1 MYRTII
7 VIKPTGNTRHSDD
20 DSVEIDLEIIA
31 LFGLLSSVSL
41 YDSLVR
47 MFGKAIIVPIKP
59 QKTVMSEILPIPMD
73 CSTPRHIIVEIMPM
87 RMIRYSIDT
96 IGDFLISSS
105 IEDTT
110 MDMNKSDHVS
120 RPRNPCSRS

>member
-7 VIKPTGNTRHSDD
+7 VINPTGNTRHSDD
-20 DSVEIDLEIIA
+20 DSVGIDLELIA
-31 LFGLLSSVSL
+31 LFGLRSSVSL

-47 MFGKAIIVPIKP
+47 MFGKAIIVPSMT
-59 QKTVMSEILPIPMD
+59 QKTVKSEILPIPRD
-73 CSTPRHIIVEIMPM
+73 CSTARHIIVEIIPM

-110 MDMNKSDHVS
+110 MDMNKSDNDS
-120 RPRNPCSRS
+120 SPRTPCSRS